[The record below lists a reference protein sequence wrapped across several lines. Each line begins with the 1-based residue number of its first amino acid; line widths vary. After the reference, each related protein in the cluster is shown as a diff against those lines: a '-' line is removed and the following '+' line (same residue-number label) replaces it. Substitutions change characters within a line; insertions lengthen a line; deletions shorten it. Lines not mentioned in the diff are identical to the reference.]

1 MILLAKDLFGGNYKL
16 ALQCTSEAWR
26 MEQGGNQWSYW
37 DSFITFFRDIAK
49 LPVDYSKY
57 SYWEIGSLHGGRR
70 IMHEEFCIISDRPE
84 VLLVDD
90 QNRPHC
96 ENGPFCKWRD
106 GTATYAWHGVYVPEK
121 WIMDKSTITPEIA
134 LKHEN
139 VELRRAACE
148 IVGWDR
154 ILSELDAKT
163 LDKDEDP
170 EIGEL
175 VEVTIPDIGKE
186 KFIRVTCGTGRR
198 FAIPVP
204 PETKTALEGNAW
216 TYDIPT
222 DLLKMKEFRT

>member
-1 MILLAKDLFGGNYKL
+1 M
-16 ALQCTSEAWR
+16 
-26 MEQGGNQWSYW
+26 
-37 DSFITFFRDIAK
+37 
-49 LPVDYSKY
+49 
-57 SYWEIGSLHGGRR
+57 
-70 IMHEEFCIISDRPE
+70 
-84 VLLVDD
+84 
-90 QNRPHC
+90 
-96 ENGPFCKWRD
+96 
-106 GTATYAWHGVYVPEK
+106 YAWHGVYVPEK
-121 WIMDKSTITPEIA
+121 WIMDKSTVTPEMA

-139 VELRRAACE
+139 TEMRRAACE

-154 ILSELDAKT
+154 ILTELNAKT